1 MRNSSFY
8 VTLRYKSRG
17 VRPQFWYKECNV
29 GLETQGISRPIFA
42 DNLLHYI
49 ILQMLKFLWQNYKFQ
64 FSYLALFWHFFFLYH
79 NYRKSMYSIGKWMI
93 PTKKGW
99 SWGGVRTEWNG
110 LSETPSNKMEC
121 FFSLSL
127 NMNLNKMFKSTIHFS
142 LPVGL
147 LILWSIE

>member
-64 FSYLALFWHFFFLYH
+64 FSYLALFWHFFFCITTIGNQCIALG
-79 NYRKSMYSIGKWMI
+79 NEWSPLRKDD
-93 PTKKGW
+93 PE
-99 SWGGVRTEWNG
+99 GVCVLNG
-110 LSETPSNKMEC
+110 MDYLK
-121 FFSLSL
+121 
-127 NMNLNKMFKSTIHFS
+127 
-142 LPVGL
+142 LPV
-147 LILWSIE
+147 IKWSAFFLSVLTWISTKCSKVLYISHYP